1 MKTKI
6 MKTKN
11 KTKVKIKNLYIEHGN
26 QLNPAYVLQLAR
38 AKYKYCRIVYGDY
51 GNHYVFTSRKVSTR
65 QAEFMALKKAKKF
78 FTEVNL
84 NDFALQA

>member
-1 MKTKI
+1 

-11 KTKVKIKNLYIEHGN
+11 KIKNLYIEHGN

-51 GNHYVFTSRKVSTR
+51 GNHYVFTSRRVSTR
-65 QAEFMALKKAKKF
+65 QAKFLARKKAKEF
-78 FTEVNL
+78 FNPE
-84 NDFALQA
+84 FALEA